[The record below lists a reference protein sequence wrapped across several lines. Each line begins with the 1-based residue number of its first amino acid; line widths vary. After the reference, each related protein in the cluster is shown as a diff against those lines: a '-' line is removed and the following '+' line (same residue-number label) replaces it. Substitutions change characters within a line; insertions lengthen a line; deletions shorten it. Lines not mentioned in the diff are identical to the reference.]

1 VNNELFEMK
10 NRTKLIED
18 NKNFIFQTTQRV
30 CKRSIS
36 WENDEELSVSLLAF
50 NKACDTYS
58 SNKGE
63 FLSYAKVII
72 KNSLIDYFRKNSNVP
87 YVIFDENNEQS
98 DYIDNNLSL
107 KQYSLEIENSARL
120 EEIAQLSDE
129 LKNYK
134 LDFNILVDSS
144 PSHKDTRNTLLNI
157 AFTCI
162 QNENI
167 INHLKNKKLLPVKEI
182 CLLTGA
188 NRKMIEKW
196 RRYILSLII
205 VFSNPEYP
213 YIRSYLNIKVGD
225 NND

>member
-87 YVIFDENNEQS
+87 YLIFDENNEKS

-120 EEIAQLSDE
+120 EEIAQLSNE
-129 LKNYK
+129 LKIYK

-167 INHLKNKKLLPVKEI
+167 ITHLKNKKLLPVKEI